1 VSVPTDTGTQWSR
14 GHGGPA
20 AATPLPSQRARTPTK
35 NARLPDFFIVGQ
47 PKAGT
52 TALYEMLR
60 RHPQIFMPAGKEPW
74 YFARELHERTPPRP
88 EGTPTTLDRYLELF
102 AAASDGQR
110 LGAASALYLW
120 SRTAARGIAEVAP
133 EARIVAI
140 LREPASLL
148 RSLHL
153 QFVET
158 YVETEADLRTAL
170 SLEAARR
177 GGRQVPRHT
186 YWPQA
191 LLYSEHVRYV
201 EQLRRY
207 HDLFGRERVLVLI
220 YDDFRADNDATV
232 RRVLRFLDVDDGVAI
247 EAVEANPTVS
257 ARSQR
262 LHELLHAV
270 SVGHGP
276 FSLAVKGAVKTLTPT
291 GLRRHARDAAQRRV
305 VFAEPPAPDLE
316 LMAELRRRFKEEVEA
331 LSEYLG
337 RDLVTLWGGGG
348 GVGS

>member
-1 VSVPTDTGTQWSR
+1 
-14 GHGGPA
+14 
-20 AATPLPSQRARTPTK
+20 
-35 NARLPDFFIVGQ
+35 
-47 PKAGT
+47 
-52 TALYEMLR
+52 M
-60 RHPQIFMPAGKEPW
+60 
-74 YFARELHERTPPRP
+74 
-88 EGTPTTLDRYLELF
+88 
-102 AAASDGQR
+102 
-110 LGAASALYLW
+110 
-120 SRTAARGIAEVAP
+120 
-133 EARIVAI
+133 
-140 LREPASLL
+140 
-148 RSLHL
+148 
-153 QFVET
+153 
-158 YVETEADLRTAL
+158 
-170 SLEAARR
+170 
-177 GGRQVPRHT
+177 PRHT